1 VIKRE
6 VEIDKNIFIFD
17 KKTKRDIVRDANK
30 NIHIKRRWMYREQR
44 DRNIKKRITERE
56 RMKKWGF
63 ARQTPTEAIF
73 YHMQAPT

>member
-1 VIKRE
+1 MRVIKRE

-56 RMKKWGF
+56 
-63 ARQTPTEAIF
+63 
-73 YHMQAPT
+73 